1 MLLQDLINPMLTSP
15 FKAVRRRSL
24 FNTVGVLNP
33 FSTLSNLSPFS
44 AVGRWLSPF
53 SVAGRWL
60 SPFSAVGRRLSPF
73 SAAGRRTPFRAVGR
87 RSSFNAVT
95 ECSQVLHRRDKSM
108 RNSKI
113 FSFRTAI
120 LNQYTLFCQNL
131 LRLTCSI
138 VKIFEVSKEQ
148 KK

>member
-1 MLLQDLINPMLTSP
+1 MLTSP

-24 FNTVGVLNP
+24 FNTVVVLNP

-53 SVAGRWL
+53 NVAGKW
-60 SPFSAVGRRLSPF
+60 LSPF

-108 RNSKI
+108 WNSKI
-113 FSFRTAI
+113 FSFRTVI